1 VIPWYPIQPSVIT
14 VAPGSTCRVRKG
26 CSEPAEASGRI
37 SIRQRPYPR
46 GCLTSTATPTS
57 SFLPLARPPRSPS
70 SSPPM
75 KVSSTS
81 TLPDS
86 RSRPGRTS
94 TDRSRCSIAH
104 AVGYE
109 PISSERCRP
118 SAETPSLAVANIQ
131 QAVNHT
137 VSGVRLRSNSV
148 PAVTDVRLPQ
158 AAHLYRPSATTQP
171 PRPHFGQAKPPGHR
185 SQSR

>member
-1 VIPWYPIQPSVIT
+1 
-14 VAPGSTCRVRKG
+14 
-26 CSEPAEASGRI
+26 
-37 SIRQRPYPR
+37 
-46 GCLTSTATPTS
+46 
-57 SFLPLARPPRSPS
+57 
-70 SSPPM
+70 M

-81 TLPDS
+81 TMPDS

-94 TDRSRCSIAH
+94 TERSRCSIAH

-109 PISSERCRP
+109 PISSARCRP

-158 AAHLYRPSATTQP
+158 AAHLYRPSATAHP
-171 PRPHFGQAKPPGHR
+171 PPCPHLGQTKPPGHR
-185 SQSR
+185 SQSRKSRQSASVANQDWNSPVDLG

>member
-1 VIPWYPIQPSVIT
+1 VDPGQQLARVLPAGAGGPLAAPDMGIAEPGDPVVAIQPSVIT
-14 VAPGSTCRVRKG
+14 VAPGSTWRVRKG
-26 CSEPAEASGRI
+26 RSGPAEASGRI

-57 SFLPLARPPRSPS
+57 DFLPLARPPGSPA

-81 TLPDS
+81 TVPDS

-94 TDRSRCSIAH
+94 TERSRCSIAR

-109 PISSERCRP
+109 PISSDRCRL
-118 SAETPSLAVANIQ
+118 SAETPSLGA
-131 QAVNHT
+131 
-137 VSGVRLRSNSV
+137 SGVCS
-148 PAVTDVRLPQ
+148 
-158 AAHLYRPSATTQP
+158 
-171 PRPHFGQAKPPGHR
+171 
-185 SQSR
+185 